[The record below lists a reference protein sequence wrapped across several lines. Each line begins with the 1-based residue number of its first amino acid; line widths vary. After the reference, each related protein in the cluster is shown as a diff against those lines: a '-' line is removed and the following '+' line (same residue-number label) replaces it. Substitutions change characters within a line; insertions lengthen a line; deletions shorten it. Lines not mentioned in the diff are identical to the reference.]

1 MINIEL
7 RANSSKDLVKI
18 LYEQS
23 LPNAYFL
30 QKARQSYLAL
40 RNSRKLFLSVLGAP
54 FKHRIPAKSTKCKKC
69 DTKHTTE
76 ETLIYSVRADRR
88 RQSNTLFCLSRGY
101 AVLGQLKFVATLHRP
116 MNDYKTLE
124 YWFWGYKYILVSRR
138 IHKHRIC
145 QPWESTINANEE
157 HKTSFN
163 PVARFIPIRIENSMD
178 LIFPLA
184 TLVTSV
190 NEPGFSLYHFK
201 FDDVFSTQV
210 PGIKQLKHSVF

>member
-1 MINIEL
+1 MNKAYLTHIFCRKPVRAILHLETVGSSFSLCLGLRLNIESQQ
-7 RANSSKDLVKI
+7 RAQNAKNVTPNTPQKRHLFIVWELIGEGRAILCSASAGDMLFWGNSNLLLLCI
-18 LYEQS
+18 G
-23 LPNAYFL
+23 PWM
-30 QKARQSYLAL
+30 
-40 RNSRKLFLSVLGAP
+40 
-54 FKHRIPAKSTKCKKC
+54 T
-69 DTKHTTE
+69 TKH
-76 ETLIYSVRADRR
+76 
-88 RQSNTLFCLSRGY
+88 LSI
-101 AVLGQLKFVATLHRP
+101 
-116 MNDYKTLE
+116 D
-124 YWFWGYKYILVSRR
+124 FWGYKYILVSRR

-145 QPWESTINANEE
+145 QPWESTINANKE

-178 LIFPLA
+178 LIFTLA